1 MERHARQ
8 SAAPLPR
15 WRRRPRAAAADPE
28 ARRLAFSTVLWLG
41 AWYATSLGTLVLN
54 KVILTDTALT
64 SQALGVCQMVSTAL
78 LGAAK
83 VYAAERREPPLKP
96 ASSESNLETLE
107 RMEAAVYE
115 EAPPVA
121 PLRSTLLAMGAL
133 RGLTVLLGLVSLSH
147 VAASFTETIKSTAPL
162 FTVYIS
168 WLVLRQRTS
177 GPVVASLVP
186 VMAGLVVCAKTE
198 ASFDAVGFWAAV
210 SNNVIDCLQNVL
222 SKKVV
227 GKLGPVKL
235 QFYTS
240 ILAIVFQLPLLV
252 YREMPDLSA
261 LLDPAKRSAAAPWA
275 ADAAAPG
282 AFGLRPGAGA
292 ARVAGLV
299 ALNVC
304 SYHAQSVSAYFVVDK
319 LAPVTVSVANTL
331 KRALLILLTILYFG
345 NEVTP
350 ESYFGIAIV
359 VLGVFLYNWARVKYP
374 ADDAPPPPPPPS
386 PSSPFSPP
394 PPPAP
399 PPPASPATP
408 KPGLLK
414 L

>member
-8 SAAPLPR
+8 SAAPLAR

-83 VYAAERREPPLKP
+83 VYGLREPPLKP
-96 ASSESNLETLE
+96 ASSEGHLETLG
-107 RMEAAVYE
+107 RMEAAVSE
-115 EAPPVA
+115 EAPPAA

-177 GPVVASLVP
+177 GPVVLSLVP

-261 LLDPAKRSAAAPWA
+261 LLDPARRSAAAPRA

-282 AFGLRPGAGA
+282 AFGLRPDAGA

-374 ADDAPPPPPPPS
+374 ADDAPPPPPPS

>member
-8 SAAPLPR
+8 SAAPLAR

-83 VYAAERREPPLKP
+83 VYGLREPPLKP
-96 ASSESNLETLE
+96 ASSEGHLETLG
-107 RMEAAVYE
+107 RMEAAVSE
-115 EAPPVA
+115 EAPPAA

-177 GPVVASLVP
+177 GPVVLSLVP

-261 LLDPAKRSAAAPWA
+261 LLDPAKRAPRA

-282 AFGLRPGAGA
+282 AFGLRPDAGA

-319 LAPVTVSVANTL
+319 LSPVTVSVANTL

-374 ADDAPPPPPPPS
+374 ADDAPPPPPPS

>member
-1 MERHARQ
+1 
-8 SAAPLPR
+8 
-15 WRRRPRAAAADPE
+15 
-28 ARRLAFSTVLWLG
+28 
-41 AWYATSLGTLVLN
+41 
-54 KVILTDTALT
+54 
-64 SQALGVCQMVSTAL
+64 
-78 LGAAK
+78 
-83 VYAAERREPPLKP
+83 
-96 ASSESNLETLE
+96 
-107 RMEAAVYE
+107 
-115 EAPPVA
+115 
-121 PLRSTLLAMGAL
+121 MGAL

-261 LLDPAKRSAAAPWA
+261 LLDPAKRSAAAPRA

-282 AFGLRPGAGA
+282 AFGLRPDAGA

>member
-8 SAAPLPR
+8 SAAPLAR

-83 VYAAERREPPLKP
+83 VYVSREPALKP
-96 ASSESNLETLE
+96 ASSEGHLETLE
-107 RMEAAVYE
+107 RLEAAVSE
-115 EAPPVA
+115 EAPPAA

-168 WLVLRQRTS
+168 WLVLRQRTP
-177 GPVVASLVP
+177 GPVVLSLVP

-240 ILAIVFQLPLLV
+240 ILAIVFQLPLLL

-261 LLDPAKRSAAAPWA
+261 LLDPAKRSAAAPRA

-282 AFGLRPGAGA
+282 AFGLRPDAGA